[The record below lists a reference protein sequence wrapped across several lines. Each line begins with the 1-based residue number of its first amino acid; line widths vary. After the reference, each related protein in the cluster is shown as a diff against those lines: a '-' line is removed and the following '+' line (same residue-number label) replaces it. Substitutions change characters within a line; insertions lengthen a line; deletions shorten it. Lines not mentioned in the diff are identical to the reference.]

1 MTLRIYP
8 SLISSD
14 LLNLQKTI
22 TQLNPY
28 CPGYHLDV
36 MDNHFVPNLTWG
48 PAFIN
53 AIAKAAPDKSM
64 WVHIMVDNPEAWP
77 QLLTLPEN
85 SILSFHIESI
95 KNFLDLINNI
105 HAKKWRAS
113 IAISPKTPI
122 AEIFDALNMID
133 QVLVMSVIPGFSGQ
147 QFIQDTL
154 VKLQQLVEHRSKN
167 NLKFSIGID
176 GGVNAQ
182 NISQLAQLG
191 VDEFAAA
198 ACIFHQSNPVEALH
212 ELNQKLL

>member
-8 SLISSD
+8 SLISAD
-14 LLNLQKTI
+14 LLQLQKTI
-22 TQLNPY
+22 EQLNPY

-53 AIAKAAPDKSM
+53 AIAAAAPNKIM

-77 QLLTLPEN
+77 DLLQLPPK

-95 KNFLDLINNI
+95 KNFSNLINNI

-113 IAISPKTPI
+113 VTISPKTPV
-122 AEIFDALNMID
+122 AEILDLLPTID
-133 QVLVMSVIPGFSGQ
+133 QVLVMSVVPGFSGQ
-147 QFIQDTL
+147 QFIKDTHIK
-154 VKLQQLVEHRSKN
+154 VQQLVEHRTKN
-167 NLKFSIGID
+167 NLNFSIGID
-176 GGVNAQ
+176 GGITAH
-182 NISQLAQLG
+182 NIGELAQWG

-198 ACIFHQSNPVEALH
+198 ASIFHQPNPVAALQQ
-212 ELNQKLL
+212 LNTLIE